1 MQMCWEMLCVCVCYL
16 GDDHGQTVHLE
27 LPPGAAVV
35 HDLLHRPPDDQPHPL
50 DRGNGP
56 GRREAGVR
64 TTKTLRIG
72 KFLCTHIIL
81 L

>member
-50 DRGNGP
+50 DGSNGSVW
-56 GRREAGVR
+56 REAGVR
-64 TTKTLRIG
+64 TTRHYVLASFFAHT
-72 KFLCTHIIL
+72 
-81 L
+81 